1 MGVRV
6 YSRGVSTNEPQRR
19 TLYDRFLR
27 KRPQQARSESV
38 VDAILFAGI
47 EILLRSSDE
56 EGVAVRDVA
65 ERAGVGIASVYD
77 YFRDRD
83 NLLASLSARLV
94 DHNRVKFDK
103 VLRETANLS
112 LHDAISLLADETFKT
127 YLDAPRAQR
136 VALQIAHRVGLMP
149 AMASSQNAFAASLA
163 RALSER
169 NDVADR
175 DVDAMAYIA
184 IHAVMGVVHTL
195 VWDDTPPIE
204 RDRVKAELVVAIERQ
219 LSR

>member
-1 MGVRV
+1 MA
-6 YSRGVSTNEPQRR
+6 TTEPQRR

-27 KRPQQARSESV
+27 KRPQQSRSESV

-56 EGVAVRDVA
+56 DSVAVRDVA

-94 DHNRVKFDK
+94 DHNRTKFDK
-103 VLRETANLS
+103 VLKQTENLPLRE
-112 LHDAISLLADETFKT
+112 AIALLADETFKT

-149 AMASSQNAFAASLA
+149 AMAASQNAFAAALA
-163 RALSER
+163 DALAKR
-169 NDVADR
+169 DDVAER
-175 DVDAMAYIA
+175 DVNEMAYVA

-195 VWDDTPPIE
+195 VWDESPPLAL
-204 RDRVKAELVVAIERQ
+204 DRIKAELVTSVERQ
-219 LSR
+219 LAR